1 MFAIAAVS
9 QNWGIGKDNHLLFHI
24 SADMKRFRELTEGK
38 TVLMGRKTLQSLPGG
53 KGLPRR
59 RSIVLTA
66 NPDFAAPDAETAHT
80 PVQAVFSAGEETAI
94 IGGESVYRLFLPL
107 CERVYITKVFAD
119 AEADT
124 FFPDLDADPQ
134 WLAEG
139 LTDFGFDRNLYTFAR
154 DGFAPFREEYKA
166 ACVNLGRRVTF
177 DLPDGGQ
184 GTGEAVDVDEEG
196 RLVVRTDSG
205 EVHVFTGEVSV
216 HGIYGAV

>member
-59 RSIVLTA
+59 RNIVLTA
-66 NPDFAAPDAETAHT
+66 NSDFAAPDAETAHT
-80 PVQAVFSAGEETAI
+80 PVQAVFTAGEEAAV

-119 AEADT
+119 AEADA
-124 FFPDLDADPQ
+124 FLPDLDADPHWRVEKESEIFEENGLRYQ
-134 WLAEG
+134 FVDYVPAEEADDLADLLPDHSEPIP
-139 LTDFGFDRNLYTFAR
+139 
-154 DGFAPFREEYKA
+154 FAPVEDF
-166 ACVNLGRRVTF
+166 T
-177 DLPDGGQ
+177 DL
-184 GTGEAVDVDEEG
+184 TG
-196 RLVVRTDSG
+196 
-205 EVHVFTGEVSV
+205 FM
-216 HGIYGAV
+216 